1 MSFMHFAQTDK
12 GKAEAGQR
20 KVSRAVGTRG
30 AKEALQFFEGKGIL
44 FFALKA
50 FFLEW
55 LFITIAYQ
63 LPPNLGTIHRSWR
76 VLRIMTFDKNLKID
90 DFAFLAF
97 EFWTR
102 PGLF

>member
-1 MSFMHFAQTDK
+1 MHFAQTDK

-76 VLRIMTFDKNLKID
+76 VLRIMTFDKNLKI
-90 DFAFLAF
+90 
-97 EFWTR
+97 
-102 PGLF
+102 LFF